1 MSARAPS
8 QEQLAAHN
16 RQLFALALTAAGFA
30 AVALAAAW
38 LAPVAIGWI
47 HSGRAPHLTV
57 RDAFAAIGTG
67 RLLSGDP
74 AAAYPPAVRGLL
86 PGGWGYWTTLA
97 LLIAL
102 PVAVLTAV
110 TREAWVRMSRPAAD
124 RRWWQLRGRRPHE
137 FGRYATVRALAVEHA
152 QAGRHVV
159 GRFAR
164 PAALIATEPDVQIAA
179 IAAPRTGK
187 TTGIVEPF
195 LLEHAGPAVAT
206 STKTES
212 VRVTAARRR
221 RLGETWVW
229 DPFGPETDAWDPL
242 QGCQD
247 WGHALLMARWLGHA
261 RRLGQASSQ
270 EYFDAEAEGLTAPLV
285 HAAAHTPDKTIV
297 DVYKWILA
305 RERDEPEWILGQ
317 IDAGDALGRLQNVY
331 SYTDRQRDGII
342 GTAKVQLDAYGHPA
356 AARTAR
362 RHGGITPER
371 LLDDRAANTL
381 YIVAGREHQRL
392 LAPLVVTLISSLLFY
407 ASEHENRAGRGLWP
421 PALFALDEAAN
432 IAPLQELPQILS
444 TSLSAGVQLLTVWQN
459 ISQIRERY
467 GPDAAAEIL
476 ALSQAKVF
484 LGSITD
490 QHTRRE
496 LVELLGQQQAPDY
509 ARRGRAP
516 DVLSAQALQRLSG
529 GEGLLIHGEL
539 PPVFL
544 RQRRSYADRHL
555 RRLAGV
561 GPDRERQLA
570 SAAAR

>member
-206 STKTES
+206 STKTVP

-229 DPFGPETDAWDPL
+229 EQFGPETDAWDPL

-305 RERDEPEWILGQ
+305 RERDDPSGSSVRSMP
-317 IDAGDALGRLQNVY
+317 ATR
-331 SYTDRQRDGII
+331 SDGCRTSTPTPTASATASSVPRRSSSTPT
-342 GTAKVQLDAYGHPA
+342 GTPPPP
-356 AARTAR
+356 AR
-362 RHGGITPER
+362 R
-371 LLDDRAANTL
+371 AAT
-381 YIVAGREHQRL
+381 A
-392 LAPLVVTLISSLLFY
+392 
-407 ASEHENRAGRGLWP
+407 ASP
-421 PALFALDEAAN
+421 PSGCSTTG
-432 IAPLQELPQILS
+432 PPTRS
-444 TSLSAGVQLLTVWQN
+444 TSSPGASTNGCSRRWLS
-459 ISQIRERY
+459 R
-467 GPDAAAEIL
+467 
-476 ALSQAKVF
+476 
-484 LGSITD
+484 
-490 QHTRRE
+490 
-496 LVELLGQQQAPDY
+496 
-509 ARRGRAP
+509 
-516 DVLSAQALQRLSG
+516 
-529 GEGLLIHGEL
+529 
-539 PPVFL
+539 
-544 RQRRSYADRHL
+544 
-555 RRLAGV
+555 
-561 GPDRERQLA
+561 
-570 SAAAR
+570 